1 MDMSEGRLRLSS
13 LETDWDVCT
22 CAEEGCKWGAK
33 NDEEA
38 ATQEEKGKAQRRFMD
53 VMKED
58 IQMVSVTQE
67 GGRGAPVVTLKKGQ
81 QIEVQVKD
89 YSWRM

>member
-1 MDMSEGRLRLSS
+1 MDVSEGQLSLSS
-13 LETDWDVCT
+13 LETESVESQDWDVCT
-22 CAEEGCKWGAK
+22 CAEEGWCKWGAT

-67 GGRGAPVVTLKKGQ
+67 GGDP
-81 QIEVQVKD
+81 
-89 YSWRM
+89 